1 MVLYSKIAV
10 KNMSES
16 VYVGI
21 NHKLGTPQEVAFRR
35 EISDVCDLFMN
46 RFLKNCLDKYN
57 GVPKFLVSGSHKE
70 GFRLKGSDIDIM
82 S

>member
-21 NHKLGTPQEVAFRR
+21 NHKLGTPQEVAIRR

-57 GVPKFLVSGSHKE
+57 GVPKFMVSGSQK
-70 GFRLKGSDIDIM
+70 KDSD
-82 S
+82 